1 MRDVVHRIRIP
12 TLLIY
17 CQKDLV
23 VPVEVGQII
32 YNEIA
37 EQNKELLILENSR
50 HGAEDND
57 VLIFQEA
64 IKKFYSQISIL
75 IDIM

>member
-1 MRDVVHRIRIP
+1 M
-12 TLLIY
+12 
-17 CQKDLV
+17 

>member
-1 MRDVVHRIRIP
+1 
-12 TLLIY
+12 
-17 CQKDLV
+17 

-50 HGAEDND
+50 HGAEVND

-64 IKKFYSQISIL
+64 IKNFIAKYQY
-75 IDIM
+75 